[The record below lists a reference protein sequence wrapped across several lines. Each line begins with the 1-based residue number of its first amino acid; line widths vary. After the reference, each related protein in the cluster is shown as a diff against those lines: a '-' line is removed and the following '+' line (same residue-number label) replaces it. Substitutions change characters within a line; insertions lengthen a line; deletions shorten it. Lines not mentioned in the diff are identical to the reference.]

1 MTGYKDR
8 QDEWLKVTGLKL
20 SNARFSKVLP
30 WMSDCV
36 HPTGFDHT
44 RVYYSPEHK
53 IHILITEP
61 YHTAT
66 EALSSLK
73 KLSKCA
79 GGGCFDYAFGGKN
92 RGLWNPGECWSLLV
106 AKTGTKKYLDFL
118 AYSLHKT

>member
-20 SNARFSKVLP
+20 SNARLNKVLP
-30 WMSDCV
+30 WLDDYV

-53 IHILITEP
+53 VHILITEP

-73 KLSKCA
+73 KLSMCA
-79 GGGCFDYAFGGKN
+79 GGGCFDYSFGEKN
-92 RGLWNPGECWSLLV
+92 RGLWNPGECWSLIV
-106 AKTGTKKYLDFL
+106 AKQNTKKYLDFL
-118 AYSLHKT
+118 AYSLHKI